1 MPDVFEAVTFDYIK
15 KPITEERLRLLL
27 LKAETY
33 LDMMDQ
39 SFFFQYRRSRY
50 SLKFD
55 DILYYRKTGRQ
66 AVVHT
71 KETDY
76 KTNMIRRE
84 IWDGL
89 DERAFASNHGSYIVN
104 LKYIR
109 SIAGIELLL
118 INGKNCRFHGIP

>member
-1 MPDVFEAVTFDYIK
+1 MI
-15 KPITEERLRLLL
+15 
-27 LKAETY
+27 
-33 LDMMDQ
+33 
-39 SFFFQYRRSRY
+39 SFIIEKR
-50 SLKFD
+50 
-55 DILYYRKTGRQ
+55 GRQ

-118 INGKNCRFHGIP
+118 INGEELPVSRGTVKN

>member
-33 LDMMDQ
+33 LDMTDQ

-55 DILYYRKTGRQ
+55 DILYYRKTGAAGGCPHKR
-66 AVVHT
+66 
-71 KETDY
+71 
-76 KTNMIRRE
+76 N
-84 IWDGL
+84 GL
-89 DERAFASNHGSYIVN
+89 
-104 LKYIR
+104 
-109 SIAGIELLL
+109 
-118 INGKNCRFHGIP
+118 